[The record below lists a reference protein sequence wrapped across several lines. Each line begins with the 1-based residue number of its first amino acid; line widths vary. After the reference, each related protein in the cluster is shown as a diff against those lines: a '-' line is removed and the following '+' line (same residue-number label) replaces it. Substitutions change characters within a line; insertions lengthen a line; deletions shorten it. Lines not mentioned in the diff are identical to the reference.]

1 MTNLQP
7 HIRCTNE
14 DAAKYAILPGD
25 PQRVDKVKFFLTDV
39 KDIAFNREHKSA
51 SGYYKGVKVI
61 VVSTGM
67 GGAST
72 GIAVEELRKIGVE
85 AMIRIGS
92 CGALDKNIKSGDLL
106 IVNGAVRDEGTS
118 KSYIEEI
125 YPAIPDTELLINVI
139 NAAKEQKVPYHV
151 GRARSH
157 DSFYTDKEDVI
168 DEYWSSKGILGSD
181 METAALFTIGGLRG
195 IKTASIL
202 NNVVEFE
209 GNLEEGINQY
219 VDGKSA
225 VEQGEKNEIIVALEA
240 FVALDREI
248 NGGLKNEE
256 KK

>member
-1 MTNLQP
+1 
-7 HIRCTNE
+7 
-14 DAAKYAILPGD
+14 
-25 PQRVDKVKFFLTDV
+25 
-39 KDIAFNREHKSA
+39 
-51 SGYYKGVKVI
+51 
-61 VVSTGM
+61 
-67 GGAST
+67 
-72 GIAVEELRKIGVE
+72 
-85 AMIRIGS
+85 
-92 CGALDKNIKSGDLL
+92 
-106 IVNGAVRDEGTS
+106 
-118 KSYIEEI
+118 
-125 YPAIPDTELLINVI
+125 
-139 NAAKEQKVPYHV
+139 
-151 GRARSH
+151 
-157 DSFYTDKEDVI
+157 
-168 DEYWSSKGILGSD
+168 

>member
-14 DAAKYAILPGD
+14 DSAKYAILPGD
-25 PQRVDKVKFFLTDV
+25 PQRVDKVKLFLTDV

-72 GIAVEELRKIGVE
+72 GIAVEELRRIGVE

-92 CGALDKNIKSGDLL
+92 CGALDKKIKAGDLL
-106 IVNGAVRDEGTS
+106 IVNGAVRDEGAS
-118 KSYIEEI
+118 KAYVEEI
-125 YPAIPDTELLINVI
+125 YPAIPDTELLIKVI
-139 NAAKEQKVPYHV
+139 NAAKEKNVPYYV

-157 DSFYTDKEDVI
+157 DGFYTDKEDEI
-168 DEYWSSKGILGSD
+168 DEYWSGKGILGSD

-209 GNLEEGINQY
+209 GNLEHGVNQY

-240 FVALDREI
+240 FVALDKEI
-248 NGGLKNEE
+248 NGGIRNEDE
-256 KK
+256 K